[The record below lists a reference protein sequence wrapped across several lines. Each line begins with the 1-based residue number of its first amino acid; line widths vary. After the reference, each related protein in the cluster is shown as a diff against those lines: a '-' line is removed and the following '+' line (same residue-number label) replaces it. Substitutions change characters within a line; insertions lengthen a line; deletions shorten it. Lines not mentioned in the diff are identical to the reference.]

1 MIVTMFSSITRRA
14 ALAAIALGCL
24 IAVPTASA
32 DVSKEACIDAH
43 SRGQDAKDQGKISL
57 ARKLFLTCAQAGCP
71 ALVQGDC
78 ARFADDLGR
87 MQPSLSFVA
96 RDAGGTDLPN
106 TTVYVDDILLATRL
120 DDGKAYDVDPG
131 RHTVKFSHDGKDQVV
146 TVVVGAGEKGR
157 TISVTFGAP
166 AVPPTP
172 GTVTG
177 TAGLQSNPG
186 PTRPAEPKAPRPL
199 GAKVLL
205 GAGAALFAGG
215 AVLGVVGLTSVPGNC
230 SLGSHECAAPP
241 GDKSFD
247 DASSA
252 VTLMNVGFIT
262 AGVGVA
268 AAVGGIV
275 WYMQGGKTSKESK
288 EKNVSAAPWLLPGS
302 AGFAISGRL

>member
-1 MIVTMFSSITRRA
+1 MFVTMFAPIARRA
-14 ALAAIALGCL
+14 AMAALALGCL
-24 IAVPTASA
+24 RAAPPASA

-43 SRGQDAKDQGKISL
+43 SRGQDAKDQGKLSL

-96 RDAGGTDLPN
+96 RDAAGHDLPN

-131 RHTVKFSHDGKDQVV
+131 RHAVKFSHDGKDQVV
-146 TVVVGAGEKGR
+146 TVVVGAGEKSR
-157 TISVTFGAP
+157 MISVTFGAP

-177 TAGLQSNPG
+177 TAALQSGPG
-186 PTRPAEPKAPRPL
+186 PTSPAEPKGSRPT
-199 GAKVLL
+199 GAKVLI
-205 GAGAALFAGG
+205 GAGAVMLVGG

-241 GDKSFD
+241 GDPSFD
-247 DASSA
+247 DASGA
-252 VTLMNVGFIT
+252 VTLMNVGFIA
-262 AGVGVA
+262 AGVGAV
-268 AAVGGIV
+268 AAVGGLV
-275 WYMQGGKTSKESK
+275 WYMQGGKSPKESK